1 LVVVGGVGIGKDLQ
15 VGGNLYTTG
24 TIYANTIYTGVW
36 ALTTATSFTGGTIPN
51 SVLISSSTQATS
63 TSTGSLVVVGGV
75 GIGGNLY
82 VGGTIS
88 IGTGSSSISGIAS
101 LSAGVITV
109 TSTATSTG
117 TNTGALVVAGGVG
130 IGGATYI
137 AATSYVAGA
146 QIITTATLGNYA
158 ASFLGGSVP
167 FAVNIT
173 SSTQATSTSTGS
185 LVVVGGVG
193 IGKDLQV
200 GGNLYTTG
208 TIYSGPWAVNTSTLS
223 VSTATFATYETVV
236 ASPTSTFTIPGGY
249 QIGQIQVAANGII
262 LGSGD
267 YTASN
272 GTTVVVNRTRN
283 IGDVIRVTGMSGQ
296 WATATTYAFVATE
309 VTASSNGQTTFT
321 VSYNTA
327 STQVYLNGVLLN
339 TADYT
344 ANNGTTIV
352 LVSGTGVQIGHIM
365 RVLSYNL
372 YNISGALSLSGGTV
386 NGTVN
391 VTGTLKQNGNSINAI
406 SAAMSIALGM

>member
-1 LVVVGGVGIGKDLQ
+1 LVV
-15 VGGNLYTTG
+15 
-24 TIYANTIYTGVW
+24 A
-36 ALTTATSFTGGTIPN
+36 
-51 SVLISSSTQATS
+51 
-63 TSTGSLVVVGGV
+63 GGV

-88 IGTGSSSISGIAS
+88 VGTGSSSLSGISS

-109 TSTATSTG
+109 TSNATSTG
-117 TNTGALVVAGGVG
+117 TATGALVVAGGVG
-130 IGGATYI
+130 IGGNVYI
-137 AATSYVAGA
+137 GATSYVGGA
-146 QIITTATLGNYA
+146 QIITSATIGSYA
-158 ASFLGGSVP
+158 ASFLGGTVPFSVAITSSTQATSTSTGSLVVSGGVGVGGNMFVGGSFTATGIIYQGPWAVSTGSSGATFTGGTVP

-193 IGKDLQV
+193 V
-200 GGNLYTTG
+200 GGNMFVGGSFTATG
-208 TIYSGPWAVNTSTLS
+208 TIYQGPWAVTTGTL
-223 VSTATFATYETVV
+223 STATLAFYETVV
-236 ASPTSTFTIPGGY
+236 ASPTTTFTVPGGY
-249 QIGQIQVAANGII
+249 SVGQIQVSANGII

-272 GTTVVVNRTRN
+272 GTTVVVNRSRN
-283 IGDVIRVTGMSGQ
+283 IGDVIRVMGVSGS

-309 VTASSNGQTTFT
+309 VTAASNGQTTFT

-352 LVSGTGVQIGHIM
+352 LASGTGVQIGHIM

-391 VTGTLKQNGNSINAI
+391 VVGTLKQNGNSVNAI